1 MSLESICITDATSG
15 AKACILPGLGFNCYQ
30 WQAKLAGETRELLWF
45 DPELL
50 EGKAKPTRSGIPLLF
65 PFAGRIAGPKI
76 SFDGKTYDV
85 SDHLDDFGNPIHG
98 FVMKRP
104 WRVIEKTED
113 RVVGEFQAS
122 VDEPSLLEKWPAD
135 FRIRVSY
142 QISAAGLRSEFEVH
156 NPDSKLL
163 PFGLGTHAY
172 FRTPLGS
179 SGDAKRCVLTVPARY
194 DWALTDKL
202 VPGTELVITPLAEQL
217 NQGLTIG
224 DTHLDNLLTDLTF
237 NQRVCTTSLSDPL
250 IKRQLTV
257 TFGDEFANCVVFIPP
272 HREAVCIEPYTTA
285 PDAFR
290 LQTMGVDARLR
301 LLAPG
306 STWKSWVE
314 MKIG

>member
-1 MSLESICITDATSG
+1 MSLESICITDAASG
-15 AKACILPGLGFNCYQ
+15 SKACILPGLGFNCYQ

-65 PFAGRIAGPKI
+65 PFAGRIAGAKI

-98 FVMKRP
+98 FVMKRA
-104 WRVIEKTED
+104 WRAIEKTED
-113 RVVGEFQAS
+113 RVAGEFQAS
-122 VDEPSLLEKWPAD
+122 VDEPGLLEKWPAD

-142 QISAAGLRSEFEVH
+142 QISADGLRSEFEVH

-179 SGDAKRCVLTVPARY
+179 AGDAKRCVLTVPARY
-194 DWALTDKL
+194 DWSLTDKL

-224 DTHLDNLLTDLTF
+224 DTFLDNLLTDLTF
-237 NQRVCTTSLSDPL
+237 DKRVCTTSLADPL
-250 IKRQLTV
+250 SKRQLTV

-314 MKIG
+314 MKIE